1 MADPHNIPPQVI
13 QAVQRGNLVEAIKQL
28 RQFKPQL
35 GLAEAK
41 ALIEA
46 IQRQANVPPI
56 VQKAEARVAAKLTT
70 HDPTMHAH
78 APHVPA
84 ANMNPHVSPG
94 EVPRTHGTGFLFFVV
109 AIAVVVLAAMY
120 FGR

>member
-13 QAVQRGNLVEAIKQL
+13 QAVQRGNLIEAIKQL
-28 RQFKPQL
+28 RQHKPQL

-46 IQRQANVPPI
+46 IQKQATPM
-56 VQKAEARVAAKLTT
+56 VQNAQARVEGK
-70 HDPTMHAH
+70 MHAH
-78 APHVPA
+78 APTHHAIPTSA
-84 ANMNPHVSPG
+84 MNPNVSPG
-94 EVPRTHGTGFLFFVV
+94 EMPRSGGTSAFAVLVI
-109 AIAVVVLAAMY
+109 AIAVVVAAALY